1 MGIYDKFTQNYVI
14 FKDRKKAI
22 TAVQNHFPITSN
34 NVFHIFPF
42 EKEVK
47 CTSRRKLFILVP
59 SCGYVSGDKYMSSNI
74 TLS

>member
-14 FKDRKKAI
+14 FKDRIKAI
-22 TAVQNHFPITSN
+22 TAVQKHFPITSN

-47 CTSRRKLFILVP
+47 CTSMRKLFVLVP
-59 SCGYVSGDKYMSSNI
+59 SCGCQWR
-74 TLS
+74 